1 MTRGEKE
8 ERTMAV
14 LLLVTILAV
23 AWTIGGL
30 LGFALPWPL
39 AGLLAAGAA
48 VVATLW
54 LLRGQ
59 ADRVDME
66 RARRFRD
73 FPTSTEPPPGCDRKA
88 PPPWWTS

>member
-1 MTRGEKE
+1 MIRGEKQ

-30 LGFALPWPL
+30 LGMALPWPL

-48 VVATLW
+48 VVSTLW
-54 LLRGQ
+54 VLSRMGG
-59 ADRVDME
+59 E
-66 RARRFRD
+66 
-73 FPTSTEPPPGCDRKA
+73 S
-88 PPPWWTS
+88 

>member
-1 MTRGEKE
+1 MTPGEKG

-23 AWTIGGL
+23 AWLIGGL
-30 LGFALPWPL
+30 LGMALPWPL

-54 LLRGQ
+54 VLSRMGGE
-59 ADRVDME
+59 DE
-66 RARRFRD
+66 
-73 FPTSTEPPPGCDRKA
+73 E
-88 PPPWWTS
+88 